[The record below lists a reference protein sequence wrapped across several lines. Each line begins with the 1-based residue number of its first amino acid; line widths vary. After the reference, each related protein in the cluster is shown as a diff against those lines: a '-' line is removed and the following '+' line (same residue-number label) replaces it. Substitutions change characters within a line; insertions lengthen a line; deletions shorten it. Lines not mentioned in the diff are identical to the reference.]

1 MQNAPDADSLK
12 YTYTISGSRIVI
24 LVMIRE
30 MLILIPVN
38 REYLFLFLVNC
49 AQAPPFRPS

>member
-1 MQNAPDADSLK
+1 MQNADADSLK
-12 YTYTISGSRIVI
+12 YTISGSMLVI

-38 REYLFLFLVNC
+38 REFWFLILVNC
-49 AQAPPFRPS
+49 AQDLPFPTLIQL